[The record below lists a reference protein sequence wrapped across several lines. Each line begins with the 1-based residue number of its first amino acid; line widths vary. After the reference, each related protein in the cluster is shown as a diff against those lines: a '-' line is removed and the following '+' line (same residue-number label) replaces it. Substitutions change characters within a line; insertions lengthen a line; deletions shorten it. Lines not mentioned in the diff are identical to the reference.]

1 MKLISK
7 KDINL
12 FSPFS
17 NYLSRKF
24 IKRNSH
30 VFYCMMK
37 DKFQMVGEKLIDF
50 KLPTSRNKMFSTESL
65 RNKKNMVIVLLRGI
79 K

>member
-1 MKLISK
+1 
-7 KDINL
+7 
-12 FSPFS
+12 
-17 NYLSRKF
+17 
-24 IKRNSH
+24 
-30 VFYCMMK
+30 MK